1 MGITPIRI
9 GYKCPWQ
16 NGIVERFHRTLDE
29 DLLRYVQPLNDRH
42 LNRLLVEFRAYYNT
56 ARPHM
61 ANGVEPPILP
71 DLTDNPAAND
81 PEFFKTPRKLLRKQW
96 LGGLHSSYRWAA

>member
-1 MGITPIRI
+1 M
-9 GYKCPWQ
+9 
-16 NGIVERFHRTLDE
+16 VERFHRTLDE
-29 DLLRYVQPLNDRH
+29 DRLRYVQPLNDWH
-42 LNRLLVEFRAYYNT
+42 LNRLLFKFRKYYNT

-71 DLTDNPAAND
+71 DLTGNPAMND
-81 PEFFKTPRKLLRKQW
+81 PEFFMTPRKLVRKQW

>member
-1 MGITPIRI
+1 
-9 GYKCPWQ
+9 
-16 NGIVERFHRTLDE
+16 
-29 DLLRYVQPLNDRH
+29 
-42 LNRLLVEFRAYYNT
+42 LNRLLVEFRAHYNT

-81 PEFFKTPRKLLRKQW
+81 PAFFKTPRKLERKQW